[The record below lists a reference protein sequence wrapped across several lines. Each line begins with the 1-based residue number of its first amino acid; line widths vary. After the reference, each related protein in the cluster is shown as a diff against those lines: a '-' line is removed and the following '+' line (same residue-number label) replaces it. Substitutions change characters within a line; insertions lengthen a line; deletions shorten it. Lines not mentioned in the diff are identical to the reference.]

1 MATINY
7 NLNNKVVPVEIP
19 EAIVDPTEQ
28 DNWVKEVYYP
38 YYDAGL
44 ATAAEDSSHPFS
56 GLPDWAARGFYRLGQ
71 QSNIMQTQLGLDNP
85 ENAAKDIG
93 DYQRH
98 LAKVPYD
105 ENVIDTLV
113 KFDESQTVG
122 EFWDAATTLD
132 GLETIATVAGES
144 LAQYAPALATTL
156 GVGIATA
163 GSAAPAI
170 ATTMIGAVAGLGS
183 LAVEYGASSIEAM
196 SEYLNEQGSNISDN
210 RAVADVLSNEEKM
223 EEFTDFAFKRGI
235 PIAVI
240 DGLSV
245 GLAGKLTLAVRG
257 MEKSSKAARIAAFGT
272 EALAIQPALGGLGEY
287 TAQKVAGQDFKLGD
301 IALEV
306 VAEVPGGTVETG
318 IGLLV
323 DKKRQQKQQELKDL
337 AKAAEEEKIQNL
349 KDAPRADEF
358 NIVTDDL
365 VSGAVNPET
374 GVSDAVIYE
383 ERIVNYSGQR
393 PKAGERAIDK
403 SGIKNIFNLKNPKS
417 INAVIKHLKDKKLII
432 DRPKSKGF
440 NWTVE
445 AEKRYDA
452 GLPIEKVKDVFLPIE
467 GQPRSKK
474 QILSTAKVYKERKLE
489 PPPLTLEEEAIEV
502 GDPTLATDYIE
513 ADVDVTEQIDTSNKP
528 YSFTI
533 PPMIEETLSE
543 TEINEREDL
552 KNLEAYIQNEIN
564 TTGTLPLEAIEDI
577 NNISLDNIRE
587 DTRSKIEQGKI
598 IRAENPNILQ
608 MEETSFQPILNTPV
622 KLSKN
627 QGNKDFPRYF
637 VTHPNAASYLEGTGE
652 GYITIER
659 SIDNPSLWVV
669 NGVPDIDSTFSQRRD
684 AVATVEGVLN
694 NYEAKVTI
702 DRKAQELDA
711 QREESVSG
719 FKEFTPESFSSDFEE
734 FATEVTEN
742 SPKPVKEKL
751 KDFKLRREGRDI
763 PVLDNQKTNVA
774 EIIAQQQLSI
784 GLSPANEMDNMN
796 SQDRANVQFK
806 AQQKFFDKMTVDMRN
821 AANQAEREE
830 KARQMRERAKEM
842 NIPELVSGVW
852 SAAYKVFHPQ
862 RLGELFKT
870 LRPFS
875 YAILQQRESREQKQ
889 QKPFA
894 MLYDFLSKNTTTEDH
909 KKIGSAYLLLDA
921 FFGPRKT
928 APLNQESLIIAEDG
942 SVSFI
947 IPDEPPSI
955 EEEDGTTE
963 PVVDQE
969 LYEIQLKEMGGFKP
983 GDEITLTAFQWE
995 KIQEVNSAL
1004 KESYSSYITSFLR
1017 FLLQKH
1023 PLASGIEQNFYDT
1036 PLLLQK
1042 KLTQSVLKSY
1052 AEINNLSMEE
1062 VEQYRNRINNTRDK
1076 KWVETLLNE
1085 KKSIEDTDLKILM
1098 DRVIAQSN
1106 MIKMINEYK
1115 QTLREH
1121 PFYIPR
1127 LRYGDFYFTVYDKK
1141 TEKIVGYYTS
1151 PPMAAD
1157 EILGAKKQEDRLN
1170 AKRNQIKKSF
1180 PESRFKISR
1189 VKARDIEQV
1198 KTQLSQR
1205 DLTLLERLLMSMA
1218 HRDDTERPKIIRS
1231 LMDEAEG
1238 KLNAT
1243 GFGKALSQRS
1253 PDLVLGYFDPEDAD
1267 TYLPTQASNYIRSS
1281 ANAASSLEFYN
1292 PLNQILKILREGS
1305 NATDPEDPT
1314 YIREQSKV
1322 LYKLAQRTYDSINSP
1337 TEPGSLFKS
1346 IAFHYALGG
1355 NFSSAFVNLT
1365 QTFVTTIPMLSTITG
1380 FRGDS
1385 ATKEVVRGLS
1395 DARKL
1400 FKLSGDRVSSY
1411 GFRFDQ
1417 EKKPKEYSFLTDKEY
1432 TYLRNLYNEGVIQ
1445 AIVNLDLG
1453 AKYQQQLGQVL
1464 GKGGKS
1470 ANFANNL
1477 ARVMD
1482 ASAFMFGAVEQI
1494 NRISTAL
1501 AAYRLAVKSEKN
1513 LKNFE
1518 KYSKFTVFADQEMTP
1533 ELAGKMAVYQTQFLI
1548 GKENRPELFRSGI
1561 MNVGTQFLS
1570 FVMQYTTMYF
1580 RVLQMFKVEPRM
1592 AATMLG
1598 GLVLS
1603 MMFFGGAMGLPFM
1616 ENLRQLLSKLSK
1628 GMKWS
1633 GGEFDLEYGIR
1644 QALID
1649 SKLPG
1654 LSQPEVVEMLT
1665 RGVASRLLGA
1675 DISKRVSAGEI
1686 IPFSFMDG
1694 DLMAA
1699 TGPFGS
1705 LMADVILNMN
1715 KALEDENYTR
1725 LITSVLPLAP
1735 RYAIESGLG
1744 VLTDQPIRTSQGRM
1758 LLPSE
1763 DISGA
1768 DRLKQTFGFTP
1779 KAVSDARRDKQVA
1792 NYLDRKMRGPQDR
1805 FLSKLARL
1813 RVARRNEKDINER
1826 ADISRDIQELRD
1838 EVRTLNRIARKERR
1852 LQDVINISPRAL
1864 RDRERIERQGQAKNL
1879 RRDASK
1885 RIRPILKEKLEEL
1898 VPK

>member
-122 EFWDAATTLD
+122 EFWDAATTVD

-163 GSAAPAI
+163 GIAAPAI

-403 SGIKNIFNLKNPKS
+403 SSIKNIFNLKNPKS

-502 GDPTLATDYIE
+502 GDPTLATDYVE

-528 YSFTI
+528 YSFTV

-552 KNLEAYIQNEIN
+552 KNLEAYIQNEID
-564 TTGTLPLEAIEDI
+564 TTGTLPLEAIENI
-577 NNISLDNIRE
+577 NNISLDNIKE

-608 MEETSFQPILNTPV
+608 
-622 KLSKN
+622 
-627 QGNKDFPRYF
+627 
-637 VTHPNAASYLEGTGE
+637 
-652 GYITIER
+652 
-659 SIDNPSLWVV
+659 
-669 NGVPDIDSTFSQRRD
+669 
-684 AVATVEGVLN
+684 
-694 NYEAKVTI
+694 
-702 DRKAQELDA
+702 
-711 QREESVSG
+711 EESVSG

-734 FATEVTEN
+734 FATEVTES
-742 SPKPVKEKL
+742 SPEPVKEKL

-928 APLNQESLIIAEDG
+928 APLNQESLITAEDG

-995 KIQEVNSAL
+995 KVQEVNSAL

-1042 KLTQSVLKSY
+1042 KLTESVLKSY

-1085 KKSIEDTDLKILM
+1085 KNSIEDTDLKILM

-1694 DLMAA
+1694 GLMAA

-1826 ADISRDIQELRD
+1826 ADISRDIQELRN
-1838 EVRTLNRIARKERR
+1838 EVRTLNRMARKERR

>member
-44 ATAAEDSSHPFS
+44 ATAAEDPSHPFS

-122 EFWDAATTLD
+122 EFWDAATTVD
-132 GLETIATVAGES
+132 GLETILTVAGES

-156 GVGIATA
+156 GVGLVSA

-245 GLAGKLTLAVRG
+245 GLAGKLTLAVKG
-257 MEKSSKAARIAAFGT
+257 MEKSSKAARYGAFGT

-383 ERIVNYSGQR
+383 ERIVNYSGER

-489 PPPLTLEEEAIEV
+489 PPPLTLEEEAIKV

-608 MEETSFQPILNTPV
+608 
-622 KLSKN
+622 
-627 QGNKDFPRYF
+627 
-637 VTHPNAASYLEGTGE
+637 
-652 GYITIER
+652 
-659 SIDNPSLWVV
+659 
-669 NGVPDIDSTFSQRRD
+669 
-684 AVATVEGVLN
+684 
-694 NYEAKVTI
+694 
-702 DRKAQELDA
+702 
-711 QREESVSG
+711 EESVSG

-734 FATEVTEN
+734 FATEVTES
-742 SPKPVKEKL
+742 SPEPVKEKL

-763 PVLDNQKTNVA
+763 PILDNEKSNVA

-889 QKPFA
+889 QKPFV
-894 MLYDFLSKNTTTEDH
+894 MLHDFLSKNTTTEDH

-955 EEEDGTTE
+955 EEEDGTTK

-1036 PLLLQK
+1036 PLILQK
-1042 KLTQSVLKSY
+1042 KLTESVLKSY

-1076 KWVETLLNE
+1076 KWVENLLNE
-1085 KKSIEDTDLKILM
+1085 KKSLKDTDLKILM

-1127 LRYGDFYFTVYDKK
+1127 LRYGDFYFTIHDKK
-1141 TEKIVGYYTS
+1141 TKKIVGYYTS

-1157 EILGAKKQEDRLN
+1157 EILGARKQEDRLD

-1180 PESRFKISR
+1180 PESRFEISR
-1189 VKARDIEQV
+1189 VKPRDVEQV

-1218 HRDDTERPKIIRS
+1218 HSNDTERPKIIRS
-1231 LMDEAEG
+1231 LMNEAEE
-1238 KLNAT
+1238 KLNTT

-1253 PDLVLGYFDPEDAD
+1253 PDLVLGYFDPEDAT

-1281 ANAASSLEFYN
+1281 ANAASSLEFHN

-1314 YIREQSKV
+1314 YIKQQSNV

-1385 ATKEVVRGLS
+1385 ATKEVVRGLN
-1395 DARKL
+1395 DARRL

-1417 EKKPKEYSFLTDKEY
+1417 EQKPKEYSFLTDKEY

-1470 ANFANNL
+1470 ANFANNI

-1616 ENLRQLLSKLSK
+1616 ENLRQLLSRLSK
-1628 GMKWS
+1628 GMKWA

-1654 LSQPEVVEMLT
+1654 LSQPEVVEMIT
-1665 RGVASRLLGA
+1665 RGAASRLLGV

-1758 LLPSE
+1758 LLPSQ

-1768 DRLKQTFGFTP
+1768 DRLKQAFGFTP
-1779 KAVSDARRDKQVA
+1779 RAVSDVRRDKQVA

-1813 RVARRNEKDINER
+1813 RVERRNEKDINER
-1826 ADISRDIQELRD
+1826 KEITRDIQELRD

-1885 RIRPILKEKLEEL
+1885 RIRPILKEKLEQL